1 MTDFKWSGK
10 ELSRSHG
17 CARIL
22 HEFSWREWIS
32 QRDVSKDVP
41 LAQESMS
48 RFVVDGVRRALLS
61 LQRRLGF
68 EVAVS
73 DIPLNRATWFDDII
87 LVSRR

>member
-1 MTDFKWSGK
+1 VTDFKWSGK
-10 ELSRSHG
+10 ELSRSRR

-22 HEFSWREWIS
+22 HEFSGREWIS

-48 RFVVDGVRRALLS
+48 CFVVGGVRRALFS
-61 LQRRLGF
+61 LQRRLRF

-73 DIPLNRATWFDDII
+73 DIPFNRATWFDDII
-87 LVSRR
+87 PVSRR